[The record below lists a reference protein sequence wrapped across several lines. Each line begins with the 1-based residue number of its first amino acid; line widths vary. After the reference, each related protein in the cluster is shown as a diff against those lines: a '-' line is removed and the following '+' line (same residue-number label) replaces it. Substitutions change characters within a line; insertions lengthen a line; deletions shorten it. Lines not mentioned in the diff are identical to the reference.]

1 MIKVVVGKFIK
12 KLDPLLFAKYM
23 EMKQIVVIVE
33 SKCISIEERNMSR
46 NSHFKWETSICI
58 ADILS
63 PH

>member
-33 SKCISIEERNMSR
+33 SKCISIEEWYMSR
-46 NSHFKWETSICI
+46 NPRFK
-58 ADILS
+58 
-63 PH
+63 